1 MKKNLGVF
9 ALHPIPYLS
18 PIFKEFNIYQKNNS
32 CLYNLSVFYGNDYSK
47 KSVFNKEF
55 KSYIRQD
62 NDLLDGYRSIFLKNY
77 PLSTKDSFFYRINPT
92 IIWELY
98 NNKIDIILIHGYN
111 TFTSWLTLLISK
123 ILNIKVIFRGEVI
136 ETKHKPQIIIIKW
149 IKRKL
154 VRIFLNNCNAI
165 MYSCKGNKSFL
176 SARVSLNKKMF
187 FIPCAV
193 DNNFY
198 RKQYQKNIRTSNAF
212 KKKNNIDLNDM
223 VIVFSGRFTERKRP
237 MDILKAVSTI
247 PNRNITLIFLGD
259 GPLMQEMKEFSSTHE
274 IKSIFTGYLN
284 KYEISKYYSISDLF
298 IIPSDYDPS
307 PKALNEAMNFK
318 LPVIVSRGL
327 GTCDDLVDEDKNG
340 YIIDVGD
347 TLTLSKKIDLLNNKR
362 NKLIEFGNYSYN
374 KISSWN
380 FEEDVKSIIQAAN
393 YVIKET

>member
-1 MKKNLGVF
+1 
-9 ALHPIPYLS
+9 
-18 PIFKEFNIYQKNNS
+18 
-32 CLYNLSVFYGNDYSK
+32 
-47 KSVFNKEF
+47 
-55 KSYIRQD
+55 
-62 NDLLDGYRSIFLKNY
+62 
-77 PLSTKDSFFYRINPT
+77 
-92 IIWELY
+92 
-98 NNKIDIILIHGYN
+98 
-111 TFTSWLTLLISK
+111 
-123 ILNIKVIFRGEVI
+123 
-136 ETKHKPQIIIIKW
+136 
-149 IKRKL
+149 
-154 VRIFLNNCNAI
+154 
-165 MYSCKGNKSFL
+165 
-176 SARVSLNKKMF
+176 
-187 FIPCAV
+187 
-193 DNNFY
+193 
-198 RKQYQKNIRTSNAF
+198 
-212 KKKNNIDLNDM
+212 M

>member
-18 PIFKEFNIYQKNNS
+18 PIFKEFNVYQKNNS
-32 CLYNLSVFYGNDYSK
+32 YLYNLFVFYGNDYSK

-55 KSYIRQD
+55 KSYISQD
-62 NDLLDGYRSIFLKNY
+62 NNLLEGYKSIFLKNY
-77 PLSTKDSFFYRINPT
+77 PLSNKDSFFYRVNPS

-98 NNKIDIILIHGYN
+98 NKQFDLILIHGYN
-111 TFTSWLTLLISK
+111 TFTSWLILLISK
-123 ILNIKVIFRGEVI
+123 ILKIKVIFRGEVI
-136 ETKHKPQIIIIKW
+136 ETKHKPQIPIIKW

-154 VRIFLNNCNAI
+154 VKIFLNSCNAI

-176 SARVSLNKKMF
+176 SARLSQNKKMF

-198 RKQYQKNIRTSNAF
+198 RKQYKRNMSSSTYF

-223 VIVFSGRFTERKRP
+223 IIVFSGRFTKRKRP

-259 GPLMQEMKEFSSTHE
+259 GPLIQEMKKFSSSYE
-274 IKSIFTGYLN
+274 IKSIFTGYLD
-284 KYEISKYYSISDLF
+284 KYEISKYYSISNLF
-298 IIPSDYDPS
+298 IMPSEYDPS

-318 LPVIVSRGL
+318 LPVIVSKGL
-327 GTCDDLVDEDKNG
+327 GTCEDLVDEDKNG

-347 TLTLSKKIDLLNNKR
+347 ILSLSKKINLLNNNR
-362 NKLIEFGNYSYN
+362 NKLIEFGDYSFD
-374 KISSWN
+374 KVSSWN

-393 YVIKET
+393 YVTKET